1 MTPTELNGARK
12 EAGLTQERV
21 AEAVSVSQAYWSLL
35 ETGARRLTEP
45 LAKKVAKVLSF
56 RPTALPLDEPKHRPR
71 ATENPSEIVARE
83 VAALGYAGFSHLRG
97 AEKRNP
103 AAVLLMGLAQKD
115 LESRVVES
123 LPWLVVEYP
132 DLNWDW
138 LVARTKQEDL
148 QNRLGFV
155 VNVARR
161 VSESK
166 GRDGAKVLAGVES
179 LLERARLAR
188 EDTLCRDSVTQAE
201 RNWLRQMRPPQAEHW
216 NLLTD
221 LRPETLRYGP

>member
-1 MTPTELNGARK
+1 MDELTRART
-12 EAGLTQERV
+12 EAGLTQQSV
-21 AEAVSVSQAYWSLL
+21 AEPVGVSQAYWSLL

-45 LAKKVAKVLSF
+45 LAKKVAEVLSF
-56 RPTALPLDEPKHRPR
+56 RPTALPLEEPKARAL

-83 VAALGYAGFSHLRG
+83 VAALGYSGFSHLRSG
-97 AEKRNP
+97 EKRNP

-123 LPWLVVEYP
+123 LPWLVLEYP

-138 LVARTKQEDL
+138 LVARAKQEDL

-155 VNVARR
+155 VNLARR

-166 GRDGAKVLAGVES
+166 GRDGATVLAGAES

-188 EDTLCRDSVTQAE
+188 EDTLCRDSLTQAE
-201 RNWLRQMRPPQAEHW
+201 RHWLRQMPP
-216 NLLTD
+216 
-221 LRPETLRYGP
+221 PKPSIGIS